1 MKAIENRNEPP
12 NVAACYF
19 GEGAASEGDFH
30 SALNIAAV
38 RKCPV
43 IFLCRNNGFAIS
55 TPTSEQ
61 YIGDG
66 IAARGIGYGI
76 ETLRVDGTDIFAV
89 YEATKEARRRALADG
104 GRPILLELMSYR
116 ASHHSTSDD
125 SFAYRSR
132 AGVQSWM
139 DQNDPISRLKLW
151 LKRKGLWN
159 DEMDKEAR
167 TTIRKA
173 ILAEL
178 TAAEKEKK
186 PTLDS
191 IFVDVYAELSEE
203 MEEQREELRRLMTK
217 YPEEYDLNEH
227 KGGLAA
233 L

>member
-1 MKAIENRNEPP
+1 MKAIENGNGPP

-19 GEGAASEGDFH
+19 GDGAASEGDFH

-61 YIGDG
+61 YTGDG

-132 AGVQSWM
+132 ADVQSWT

-159 DEMDKEAR
+159 EEMDKEAR
-167 TTIRKA
+167 TAIRKA

-186 PTLDS
+186 PKLDS

>member
-1 MKAIENRNEPP
+1 MKAMENPDEPP
-12 NVAACYF
+12 SVAACYF
-19 GEGAASEGDFH
+19 GDGAASEGDFH
-30 SALNIAAV
+30 AALNIAAV

-66 IAARGIGYGI
+66 IAARGIGYCI

-89 YEATKEARRRALADG
+89 YEATREARRRALEDG

-116 ASHHSTSDD
+116 VSHHSTSDD

-132 AGVQSWM
+132 ADVQSWT
-139 DQNDPISRLKLW
+139 DRYDPISRLKLW
-151 LKRKGLWN
+151 LDRKGLWN
-159 DEMDKEAR
+159 DKMDKEAR

-186 PTLDS
+186 PALDS

-203 MEEQREELRRLMTK
+203 MQGQREELRRLMTK
-217 YPEEYDLNEH
+217 YPEEYDFNEH
-227 KGGLAA
+227 KGGLEA